1 MMLVWSFMI
10 LKERQLL
17 WATFYV
23 LCLLENP
30 VSGEETNSSTISPN
44 TTIAE
49 KLTTIITP
57 SSASSITS
65 LSSTIT
71 SLQETS
77 SNGIKPETFAFST
90 PTTNL
95 ISPNTTAKSL
105 TTQWNAILTTNNEMT
120 TTQSLSSTP
129 LLTHEPTK
137 PITYNST
144 IILTTAMTEN
154 NSVKFNISCMKIKQ
168 LPPATEVVCLELHED
183 QSCENFK
190 KNKGEG
196 LSKLVCQKKELPCFI
211 GLADSDVNHHC
222 ILLLAVNNKDNLDA
236 EALHGFLDGK
246 QSDLKALG
254 IESHKQER
262 TEMHQVHSRGTLI
275 ALVTVG
281 LLFAFLGLAGYYLMK
296 RRSWSPMG
304 ERLGEDPYYIENDS
318 HSNPEIPVAS
328 QEQSD
333 LQDKPNLNGGAR
345 ENGTGQPSSKN
356 GHQTKPQVVADT
368 EL

>member
-23 LCLLENP
+23 LCLLENR
-30 VSGEETNSSTISPN
+30 VSGEETNSSSISPK

-49 KLTTIITP
+49 KLTTVITP
-57 SSASSITS
+57 SPASSITS
-65 LSSTIT
+65 LSSTVT
-71 SLQETS
+71 SLKETS
-77 SNGIKPETFAFST
+77 SNGTKPETFASI
-90 PTTNL
+90 PTTNVT
-95 ISPNTTAKSL
+95 SPNTTAKSF
-105 TTQWNAILTTNNEMT
+105 TTQWNAILTTNNETT

-137 PITYNST
+137 PTTYNST
-144 IILTTAMTEN
+144 ISLITDTTKN
-154 NSVKFNISCMKIKQ
+154 NSEMFSVSCMKIKQ
-168 LPPATEVVCLELHED
+168 LPPATEVVCLELDEV

-190 KNKGEG
+190 RNKGEG
-196 LSKLVCQKKELPCFI
+196 LSKLVCKKQQLPCFI
-211 GLADSDVNHHC
+211 ELADSDVNHHC
-222 ILLLAVNNKDNLDA
+222 MLLLAVNNTENIGA
-236 EALHGFLDGK
+236 NALRGFLDNK
-246 QSDLKALG
+246 QPDLKALG
-254 IESHKQER
+254 IKFHKQER
-262 TEMHQVHSRGTLI
+262 TEIHQVHSRGTLI
-275 ALVTVG
+275 ALVTTG
-281 LLFAFLGLAGYYLMK
+281 LLFAFLGLTGYYLMK

-318 HSNPEIPVAS
+318 HSNPDIPVAS
-328 QEQSD
+328 HEQSD

>member
-1 MMLVWSFMI
+1 MLLNGS
-10 LKERQLL
+10 E
-17 WATFYV
+17 
-23 LCLLENP
+23 CLHLSSENP

-71 SLQETS
+71 SLQ
-77 SNGIKPETFAFST
+77 
-90 PTTNL
+90 
-95 ISPNTTAKSL
+95 AKSL

-222 ILLLAVNNKDNLDA
+222 ILLLAVNNKGSKQLNRDNLDA

>member
-1 MMLVWSFMI
+1 MMLLWSFII

-17 WATFYV
+17 WAIFYV

-30 VSGEETNSSTISPN
+30 VSSEETNSSSISPN

-57 SSASSITS
+57 NSASSITS

-71 SLQETS
+71 SLKETS
-77 SNGIKPETFAFST
+77 SNGTKLETFAFST

-95 ISPNTTAKSL
+95 TSPNTTANSF
-105 TTQWNAILTTNNEMT
+105 TTQWNAILTTNNETT
-120 TTQSLSSTP
+120 TTQNLSSTP
-129 LLTHEPTK
+129 LLTHEPTT
-137 PITYNST
+137 PTTYNST
-144 IILTTAMTEN
+144 IFLITAMTEN
-154 NSVKFNISCMKIKQ
+154 NSVMFSVSCMKIKQ
-168 LPPATEVVCLELHED
+168 LPPATEVVCLELHEV

-190 KNKGEG
+190 RKKGEG
-196 LSKLVCQKKELPCFI
+196 LSKLVCKKKDFLCLIE
-211 GLADSDVNHHC
+211 LADSDVNHHC
-222 ILLLAVNNKDNLDA
+222 MLLLAVNNTENIGA
-236 EALHGFLDGK
+236 EALRGFLDDK
-246 QSDLKALG
+246 QPDLKALG
-254 IESHKQER
+254 IKSHKQQR
-262 TEMHQVHSRGTLI
+262 TEIHQVHSRGTLI
-275 ALVTVG
+275 ALVTTG
-281 LLFAFLGLAGYYLMK
+281 LLFAFLGLTGYYLMK